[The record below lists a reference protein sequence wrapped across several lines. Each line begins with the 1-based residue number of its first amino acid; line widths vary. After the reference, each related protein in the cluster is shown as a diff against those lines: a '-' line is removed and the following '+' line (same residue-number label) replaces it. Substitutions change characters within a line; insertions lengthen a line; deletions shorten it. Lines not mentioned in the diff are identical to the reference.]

1 MNRQYRAGDENREE
15 TTFVDCEAW
24 GRTAEVMHQYLAKG
38 RPVLVEG
45 RLKLDQW
52 QDRDGNNRSKLKV
65 VVENFQFVDSRGG
78 SGGGGNAPTA
88 SAPAHSRSRRMK
100 SLPIEGTGTLPVA
113 RHPSLRVHEV
123 RGLLNFHE
131 RTANTM
137 AKHMELLLLNNIQH
151 LIVGMMREEG
161 APATIFFL
169 TVPKSHPTTHRLAR
183 NERNAALSELASS
196 ATPARNC
203 WIACRRSP

>member
-1 MNRQYRAGDENREE
+1 MAGNLNKVFLMGNLTRDIELKRTPSNNTAVANIGLAVNRQYRAGDENREE

-78 SGGGGNAPTA
+78 SGGGGGNAPTA
-88 SAPAHSRSRRMK
+88 SAPAHQS
-100 SLPIEGTGTLPVA
+100 
-113 RHPSLRVHEV
+113 
-123 RGLLNFHE
+123 
-131 RTANTM
+131 
-137 AKHMELLLLNNIQH
+137 
-151 LIVGMMREEG
+151 
-161 APATIFFL
+161 
-169 TVPKSHPTTHRLAR
+169 VPEDEIPF
-183 NERNAALSELASS
+183 
-196 ATPARNC
+196 
-203 WIACRRSP
+203 